1 MSEFDFE
8 PIPGLPAELPPNEH
22 LLWQG
27 KPEWRAVA
35 RKVFHIRA
43 LGAYCGAMVL
53 WRILAGWAAHQ
64 SLHTVSTSAL
74 WLSGL
79 ALASIGFLA
88 LVARFIAATTVYS
101 ITNRRVAMRFGL
113 AIPITL
119 NVPFRIIEAA
129 WMHADPNDCGDIAL
143 QLNAERHIAYLHL
156 WPHARPWRVNH
167 PQPMLRCVPN
177 ASVAS
182 QILVAA
188 LAAAGVSRFSSEAE
202 QAAVADV
209 VSHARESAAA

>member
-27 KPEWRAVA
+27 TPEWRAIA
-35 RKVFHIRA
+35 GKVFHIRA
-43 LGAYCGAMVL
+43 VGAYCAAMVL
-53 WRILAGWAAHQ
+53 WRIGAGWAAHQ
-64 SLHTVSTSAL
+64 SLHTVSTSTL
-74 WLSGL
+74 WLGGL

-119 NVPFRIIEAA
+119 NVPFRIIEAV
-129 WMHADPNDCGDIAL
+129 WMHGNPDGCGDIAL
-143 QLNAERHIAYLHL
+143 QLNAERQIAYLHL
-156 WPHARPWRVNH
+156 WPHARPWRINR

-177 ASVAS
+177 ASVAA
-182 QILVAA
+182 QILVDA
-188 LAAAGVSRFSSEAE
+188 LATAGASAFSS
-202 QAAVADV
+202 QPRQPAAADV

>member
-8 PIPGLPAELPPNEH
+8 PIPGLPAELPANEH

-27 KPEWRAVA
+27 KPEWHAVA

-43 LGAYCGAMVL
+43 IGAYCGAMVL
-53 WRILAGWAAHQ
+53 WRIGAGWAAHQ
-64 SLHTVSTSAL
+64 SLHTVGSSAL

-79 ALASIGFLA
+79 ALGSIGFLA
-88 LVARFIAATTVYS
+88 LVARLIAATTVYS

-129 WMHADPNDCGDIAL
+129 WMHGDPHDCGDIAL
-143 QLNAERHIAYLHL
+143 QLNAERRIAYLHL
-156 WPHARPWRVNH
+156 WPHARPWRVNQ

-177 ASVAS
+177 APVAS

-188 LAAAGVSRFSSEAE
+188 LASAGVSRFSSET
-202 QAAVADV
+202 QQPAVDDV
-209 VSHARESAAA
+209 VSDARESAAA

>member
-8 PIPGLPAELPPNEH
+8 PIPGLPAELPPHEH

-53 WRILAGWAAHQ
+53 WRIAAGWAAHQ
-64 SLHTVSTSAL
+64 SLQTVTSSAL

-79 ALASIGFLA
+79 ALGSIVFLL

-119 NVPFRIIEAA
+119 NVPFRIIEAV
-129 WMHADPNDCGDIAL
+129 WMHEDANDCGDIAL

-156 WPHARPWRVNH
+156 WPHARPWRVNQ

-177 ASVAS
+177 ASAAS
-182 QILVAA
+182 QILIAA
-188 LAAAGVSRFSSEAE
+188 LAAAGASTLSA
-202 QAAVADV
+202 QPLQPAVADV
-209 VSHARESAAA
+209 VPHARESAAA